1 MSLMQNKYKF
11 WLVLSLVVAF
21 GAGLLGGIF
30 GERHYFHD
38 RRHAQ
43 MQRPQRS
50 GSHFPSLEQLSR
62 ELGLSAGQQDEIRKI
77 FEDHD
82 AEFRELRSEM
92 NTRLGTI
99 RSGLKSK
106 MDAVLT
112 PEQKT
117 KLEASIKEHMEQRK
131 RESERRKP
139 GPDTGRP
146 QDKPSGESK

>member
-1 MSLMQNKYKF
+1 MQNKYKF

-30 GERHYFHD
+30 GERRYFHD
-38 RRHAQ
+38 RRQAQ

-117 KLEASIKEHMEQRK
+117 KFEASIKEHLEQRK

-146 QDKPSGESK
+146 QDKPTGESK

>member
-1 MSLMQNKYKF
+1 MQNKYKF

-30 GERHYFHD
+30 GERHYFHG
-38 RRHAQ
+38 RRQAQ
-43 MQRPQRS
+43 MQRPQKS

-82 AEFRELRSEM
+82 AELKELRSEM
-92 NTRLGTI
+92 NSRLGTI
-99 RSGLKSK
+99 RSGLKAK

-117 KLEASIKEHMEQRK
+117 KLEASIKAHIEQRK
-131 RESERRKP
+131 KESERRRP
-139 GPDTGRP
+139 GSDTGRP
-146 QDKPSGESK
+146 QDKPTGESK